1 MTSKQK
7 HNPQVLLSISS
18 KRDLINLKHFLL
30 FTSSRGCVIEIG
42 VGNILLRDSVAE
54 EELRA
59 FHVRSKSF
67 RPSEVREGIH
77 GVSCPGRRTDSFV
90 KMLVF
95 PKTLRVWK
103 EALPWRRW

>member
-7 HNPQVLLSISS
+7 RNPQVLLSISS
-18 KRDLINLKHFLL
+18 KRDLIDLKNFPL
-30 FTSSRGCVIEIG
+30 FTSGRGCIIEIG

-77 GVSCPGRRTDSFV
+77 GICCPGRRTGSFF
-90 KMLVF
+90 KMVIF
-95 PKTLRVWK
+95 PKALLRVWK
-103 EALPWRRW
+103 EALP